1 MMEAIKIVYIDDTP
15 DVYLSKYLDNISSY
29 PDYKDYC
36 FETVE
41 IIFNPAN
48 DYSSLLHDEHIRTAN
63 IIIIDSRLFENRT
76 ATSGKFTGEEFKFI
90 LQKFYSYIEVIVIT
104 QNENESGIEM
114 VAKYVKN
121 QNQTADDYYAEVMPP
136 YLNTAIDKIIQYRI
150 LAERVNQNQ
159 SWERV
164 LKEKVLGTLQ
174 GTLEYNELS
183 KSDIDTLI
191 CAFREIRKCIN
202 DEGL

>member
-1 MMEAIKIVYIDDTP
+1 M
-15 DVYLSKYLDNISSY
+15 
-29 PDYKDYC
+29 
-36 FETVE
+36 
-41 IIFNPAN
+41 
-48 DYSSLLHDEHIRTAN
+48 
-63 IIIIDSRLFENRT
+63 FENRT

-136 YLNTAIDKIIQYRI
+136 YLNTAISKIIQYRI